1 MALQASLKSQSKA
14 QAQLSHRLRRA
25 GRNAIFSLPWSAQ
38 SRSANQAPAQLP
50 APSLTISSTAFAALT
65 LRQPKSESLSWF
77 HSCSEPSHNEAIVC
91 SSRLTLL
98 YIPAVDRHTNHS
110 GRLSLLLQFR
120 AKQPSLI
127 GTKQTTERQGQRV
140 LLYLPLIYP
149 KEVHNACEHWD
160 LERTL
165 PGKALIEG
173 SQSPRSDN
181 HGRNSPQHTPKNR
194 ELINHARISKTLWS
208 KYRNVRD
215 STTQTVALVTHQGPG
230 HRSPAPPAAHQL
242 QLELRS
248 HSLKPV
254 DAVAIY
260 ALWRREGNW
269 GYAPFRDLPRE
280 KW

>member
-1 MALQASLKSQSKA
+1 MLPPLMASTHKRGAASPPHLLHRLPSLNGVLPQ
-14 QAQLSHRLRRA
+14 QPPPSHRLWWAR
-25 GRNAIFSLPWSAQ
+25 RNAIFSLPWTAQ
-38 SRSANQAPAQLP
+38 SRSANQAPAPLP
-50 APSLTISSTAFAALT
+50 APFLTISSTAFAALT
-65 LRQPKSESLSWF
+65 LRRPKSESLSWF

-91 SSRLTLL
+91 SSWLTLL

-165 PGKALIEG
+165 PDKALIEG

-181 HGRNSPQHTPKNR
+181 HGRNSPQHTPKKRRTRQSCTNFENAVVQVVQYPGLNNTNCVLSYTSVGDPASNR
-194 ELINHARISKTLWS
+194 S
-208 KYRNVRD
+208 
-215 STTQTVALVTHQGPG
+215 
-230 HRSPAPPAAHQL
+230 
-242 QLELRS
+242 
-248 HSLKPV
+248 
-254 DAVAIY
+254 
-260 ALWRREGNW
+260 
-269 GYAPFRDLPRE
+269 
-280 KW
+280 

>member
-1 MALQASLKSQSKA
+1 MPQ
-14 QAQLSHRLRRA
+14 QAQLGHRLRRA
-25 GRNAIFSLPWSAQ
+25 GRNAIFSLLWSAR

-65 LRQPKSESLSWF
+65 LRRPKSESLSWF

-165 PGKALIEG
+165 PDKALIEG

-181 HGRNSPQHTPKNR
+181 HGRNSPQHTPKKRGTRQPCTNFENAVVQVVQCPGLNNTNCGLSYTSR
-194 ELINHARISKTLWS
+194 TGPPFSSTSSCSPIAAGGCKSKS
-208 KYRNVRD
+208 QA
-215 STTQTVALVTHQGPG
+215 S
-230 HRSPAPPAAHQL
+230 
-242 QLELRS
+242 
-248 HSLKPV
+248 
-254 DAVAIY
+254 
-260 ALWRREGNW
+260 
-269 GYAPFRDLPRE
+269 
-280 KW
+280 